1 MVNTEYVV
9 AILGLVF
16 GYWIVHKLITR
27 NPNQKPGLNNEY
39 PVGTKKE
46 LPTPQFLGSPNGAS
60 WDIVLD
66 VSSSSK
72 VGDIRRAYK
81 IQMSRY
87 HPDKVAG
94 LGVELRAL
102 AERKSKEINGA
113 YRQAM
118 REHGVSEQ
126 LW

>member
-1 MVNTEYVV
+1 MITTEYVV

-27 NPNQKPGLNNEY
+27 NLNQKSGLNNEY
-39 PVGTKKE
+39 RADTEKE
-46 LPTPQFLGSPNGAS
+46 LLTPQFLGSPNGAS
-60 WDIVLD
+60 WDIVLG
-66 VSSSSK
+66 VSGSSK
-72 VGDIRRAYK
+72 VEDIRRAYR
-81 IQMSRY
+81 IQMGQY

-118 REHGVSEQ
+118 REHGASEQ
-126 LW
+126 LR

>member
-1 MVNTEYVV
+1 MIKIEYVV
-9 AILGLVF
+9 VILGLVF

-27 NPNQKPGLNNEY
+27 NPYQKSGLNNEY
-39 PVGTKKE
+39 PAGTEKE
-46 LPTPQFLGSPNGAS
+46 FMTPQFSDSPNDAS
-60 WDIVLD
+60 WDIVLG

-72 VGDIRRAYK
+72 VEDIRRAYK
-81 IQMSRY
+81 IQMGQY

-94 LGVELRAL
+94 LGAELRAL

>member
-1 MVNTEYVV
+1 MITTEYVV

-27 NPNQKPGLNNEY
+27 NPNQKSGLNNEY
-39 PVGTKKE
+39 PADTEKE
-46 LPTPQFLGSPNGAS
+46 LLTPQFLGSPNGAS
-60 WDIVLD
+60 WDIVLG

-72 VGDIRRAYK
+72 VEDIRRACR
-81 IQMSRY
+81 IQMGQY

-126 LW
+126 LR